1 VYPVVA
7 ILRACCLSEI
17 GFSIV
22 QAVMINVVDEEI
34 VGRVDYFTMHPD
46 RNILFADA
54 FVSVGIEGICALA
67 GMPFV
72 LI

>member
-1 VYPVVA
+1 
-7 ILRACCLSEI
+7 
-17 GFSIV
+17 
-22 QAVMINVVDEEI
+22 MINVVDEEI
-34 VGRVDYFTMHPD
+34 IGRVDYFTMHPD